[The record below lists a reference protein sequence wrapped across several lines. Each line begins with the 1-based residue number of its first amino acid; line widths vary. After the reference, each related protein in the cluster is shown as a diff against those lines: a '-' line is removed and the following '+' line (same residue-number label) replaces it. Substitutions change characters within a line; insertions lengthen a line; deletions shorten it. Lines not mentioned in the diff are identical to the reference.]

1 MMQSTY
7 VTIGVFLLLSA
18 AAVAD
23 NIDSSDQSTVDSVK
37 LQGSCPADFSV
48 KEGANSGFISDD
60 HAREFYVFF
69 PETLE
74 TPRPLLVALTGTVA
88 TELQFVSDQVS
99 QFESLTDDGW
109 IVVSPIRRCTTEGR
123 TCTGVGPNGSNDG
136 RFWEPWFD
144 GPIVQGNDGGPDV
157 RFIDAMVNCIASK
170 YPVDKNRIYS
180 GGSSA
185 GATMTSRNMMFNSE
199 LFAGG
204 IGASGNFQYLGQIPI
219 QPLDPIAMDDS
230 IIVLAWGGAEDRYGS
245 SDYSVET
252 KLASQYYARQANV
265 VTVSCSGTHGH
276 PWPKAFGPWAVKTV
290 LSHPKG
296 TSVEDFVLTSPPQGF
311 SCVLGAYTDH

>member
-1 MMQSTY
+1 MLPC
-7 VTIGVFLLLSA
+7 VTAGPNV
-18 AAVAD
+18 
-23 NIDSSDQSTVDSVK
+23 
-37 LQGSCPADFSV
+37 
-48 KEGANSGFISDD
+48 
-60 HAREFYVFF
+60 
-69 PETLE
+69 
-74 TPRPLLVALTGTVA
+74 
-88 TELQFVSDQVS
+88 
-99 QFESLTDDGW
+99 SLTAA
-109 IVVSPIRRCTTEGR
+109 SAMMGR
-123 TCTGVGPNGSNDG
+123 ACH
-136 RFWEPWFD
+136 
-144 GPIVQGNDGGPDV
+144 
-157 RFIDAMVNCIASK
+157 
-170 YPVDKNRIYS
+170 
-180 GGSSA
+180 SSA

-230 IIVLAWGGAEDRYGS
+230 IIVLAWGGAEDRYGF

-296 TSVEDFVLTSPPQGF
+296 TSVGDFVLTSPPQGF